1 MNNKEIKILEA
12 KGAYVGVTPVEDD
25 GVDFVS
31 RMQEF
36 HAELTRLQAESNVL
50 MDTISKNLKELGL

>member
-25 GVDFVS
+25 GVDFTS
-31 RMQEF
+31 RMQEI

-50 MDTISKNLKELGL
+50 MDTIYKNLKELGL